1 MKIHRHCQA
10 FEVRRGPDLLLR
22 AQARDTPKPRRK
34 APGPPNTVPSSRSS
48 LLTDPA
54 GRRSPQA
61 AGPFQP
67 PTLGRLSGAHR
78 QGRQGNSLGRVPTPR
93 TPAWRNSAGSLPP
106 NTQARGLPG
115 GPTAR
120 PRPRPRGPQRASPF
134 RSESLATARPGK
146 GAGAPC
152 QAGKGYSPGSRTP
165 PRPGGRDPPRPPS

>member
-10 FEVRRGPDLLLR
+10 LEVRRGPDLLLT
-22 AQARDTPKPRRK
+22 AQARDTPKPRRID
-34 APGPPNTVPSSRSS
+34 PGPNSTMPSSRSS
-48 LLTDPA
+48 LRTDPA

-61 AGPFQP
+61 EGPFQP

-78 QGRQGNSLGRVPTPR
+78 QGGQENSSGRVPTSR

-120 PRPRPRGPQRASPF
+120 PRPQGPQRTSPLCF
-134 RSESLATARPGK
+134 ESLATARPGE
-146 GAGAPC
+146 GGGAPC

-165 PRPGGRDPPRPPS
+165 PRPGGRGPPRPPS